1 MTFLG
6 AERADPSGFRSSALG
21 DGLDPFWRWVKEHVV
36 HLWTGLEGARPV
48 LGKVDGPPPSRR
60 EVRRVLRLAGFGAL
74 DTVPTS
80 PRRSD

>member
-48 LGKVDGPPPSRR
+48 FGEGGWSTPKSSGGEEGASFGRLRSSRHGPHQSK
-60 EVRRVLRLAGFGAL
+60 EV
-74 DTVPTS
+74 
-80 PRRSD
+80 